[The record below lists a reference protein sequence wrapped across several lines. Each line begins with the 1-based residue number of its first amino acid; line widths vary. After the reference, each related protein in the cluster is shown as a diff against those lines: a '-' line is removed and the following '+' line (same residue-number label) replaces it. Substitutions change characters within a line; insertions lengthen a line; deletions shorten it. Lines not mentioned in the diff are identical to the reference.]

1 MRAFWAVL
9 AGLSGSVVG
18 FFALGLIGLLGA
30 GDPGANTSGGAEMQ
44 AMMAAAPFGGVVGAI
59 AGLYLALRNGGPG
72 GKPGSPKAASQ
83 PLIAILIVGAVLL
96 AVYFSQFHHSFAPQF
111 SGDAGKPLVKFEIRV
126 PAESI
131 HEDEGFT
138 AKAELRSGE
147 QQVEPRFGLQ
157 QRSDGEFT
165 VLSGEF
171 EIPNRA
177 AGRVIAFWPSYKIFV
192 TFGLPAA
199 ADPEAETAYG
209 QWRKAK
215 AVELY
220 ESSFIEVYPL
230 TPQEASIRTQIVWV
244 D

>member
-9 AGLSGSVVG
+9 TGLSGSVVG
-18 FFALGLIGLLGA
+18 FFVLGLIGLLGA

-44 AMMAAAPFGGVVGAI
+44 AVMALAPVGGVIGAI
-59 AGLYLALRNGGPG
+59 AGLYLALRKGGSG
-72 GKPGSPKAASQ
+72 GKAGSLKAAIQ
-83 PLIAILIVGAVLL
+83 PLIAIVIVGAVLL

-111 SGDAGKPLVKFEIRV
+111 STDAGTPLVKFEIRV
-126 PAESI
+126 PAKSL
-131 HEDEGFT
+131 HEDEGFK

-147 QQVEPRFGLQ
+147 QQVEPRFELQ
-157 QRSDGEFT
+157 RRSDGEFT

-177 AGRVIAFWPSYKIFV
+177 AGRTIAFWPSYKIYV

-199 ADPEAETAYG
+199 ADPEAEAAFG
-209 QWRKAK
+209 KWRQAK
-215 AVELY
+215 AIELY
-220 ESSFIEVYPL
+220 ESAFIEVYPL
-230 TPQEASIRTQIVWV
+230 TLPEASIRTQMVWM